1 MLDNERNTVGPPARS
16 LRSFA
21 SGEDLVSAARRGR
34 GKALLSISKYCV
46 RLLDARRNIREIWTN
61 HPPSLQELAESL
73 GPEYRLIAIKRK
85 RRPIRG
91 EIKAIPYY
99 GAD

>member
-1 MLDNERNTVGPPARS
+1 MNNDPNTVGPPTGS
-16 LRSFA
+16 LRSFR
-21 SGEDLVSAARRGR
+21 SGEDLLTAARRGR

-46 RLLDARRNIREIWTN
+46 RLLDGRRNIREIWTN
-61 HPPSLQELAESL
+61 HPPSLQELADSL

-91 EIKAIPYY
+91 EIKAIPFY
-99 GAD
+99 GTD